1 MVDDDVAK
9 LDNPIDVMY
18 LFHKAFMAL
27 SMRTENLAAQ
37 SVNGSALTVFREAFE
52 SWRQLFLYH
61 VDTEDKYMT
70 TPLLESQAARKNED
84 EHEELR
90 QSTTDVRD
98 ILDKGDSAGLSKYV
112 SEVMRVMDEEQH
124 EELTW
129 KMQEVEDYLRQA
141 IGEDRVVART
151 RRHLYGLVMTLRI
164 LEFDHFE
171 NEEAFVVTEVR
182 ERMTVDQQMEVA
194 RHLLIDD
201 KSKNPRWIID
211 WLVNELDSDDRK
223 LLAELESRL

>member
-1 MVDDDVAK
+1 MVDDVTR
-9 LDNPIDVMY
+9 LNNPIDVMY

-27 SMRTENLAAQ
+27 SMRTENLAAE
-37 SVNGSALTVFREAFE
+37 SVNGSDLTVFQEAFE

-70 TPLLESQAARKNED
+70 APLLESQAARKNEA

-112 SEVMRVMDEEQH
+112 TEVMRVMDEEQH

-141 IGEDRVVART
+141 IGENRVVART

-182 ERMTVDQQMEVA
+182 ERMTVDQQLEVA
-194 RHLLIDD
+194 RHLIIDD
-201 KSKNPRWIID
+201 KAEKPRWIID
-211 WLVNELDSDDRK
+211 WLINELDSGDRK